1 MALPAL
7 RHAPKTDE
15 DEEDQEDV
23 DNEEEQEIAEGGKG
37 LSVYLDTTMMFSS
50 RQLRGVTHV
59 VVSVVKPPG
68 LAPPLDPSQQQ
79 QPQPDEKDKKDK
91 KDPTPEVIPATKI
104 VAAIK
109 QWSLAPD
116 GAHIALSRLVSAAL
130 HLSPGQVGDM
140 IRIEPAPHQVPQ
152 KNFARIKIF
161 PFQGVEKEAG
171 LKWGG
176 GTKRLEDM
184 AVARLQEVL
193 GPRRQR
199 NGTKA
204 MIEEDKT
211 SISPGEYILEGPLT
225 DNLILPAI
233 KDSPVSTGGVMRIE
247 LSSNEG
253 ADSTQSLRWILA
265 TDKRLPMELG
275 APVPKPVA
283 PKEASETIFTPE
295 ETEQPIVGVDDI
307 LSSIT
312 TNMLSSSSVLLSGA
326 HGSGKTSILRLI
338 AKRFSGAP
346 YFHRIIDPGS
356 LSRMAEERVGTVK
369 EQVSR
374 WFNEAAWTSGK
385 TGRTVILLDDLD
397 RLCASESE
405 NQDNSRVRQIAEV
418 VVAAVKKYTSSGG
431 VRRGVVVLGSCQAK
445 ESMHN
450 LVIGGHVFREI
461 VSLKAMSKEGRRVV
475 LEGVVGKDGQLERGL
490 DLRDIAARTEGYMPG
505 DLVLLVGRARH
516 EAVVRM
522 VDSGEN
528 RLSQEALILRKI
540 DFDSALKG
548 FVPAGLRGVKLQ
560 TSGARWKDIGGL
572 TETRKILLETLEWP
586 TKYAPIFASCP
597 LRLRSGLLLYGY
609 PGCGKTLLASAV
621 AGECGLNFISVK
633 GPEIL
638 NKYIGASEKSVRDLF
653 ERASGAKPCVLF
665 FDEFDSIAPKR
676 GHDST
681 GVTDRVVNQMLT
693 QMDGAEGLDGVYVLA
708 ATSRPDLIDPALLRP
723 GRLDKSLLCDMPSPQ
738 DRLEIFEAIVGDGML
753 RIDHTVDLR
762 ELARRTEGFS
772 GADLQ
777 AVLYNAHLEAVQGMI
792 GEEVRKREEKGG
804 IDEQEKKKGEEME
817 FLEFVWGDSK
827 KGKGKADVDADPGP
841 AARRMAKER
850 LALMEKVRPDFSPLE
865 EIH

>member
-1 MALPAL
+1 MP
-7 RHAPKTDE
+7 RTED
-15 DEEDQEDV
+15 DEEED
-23 DNEEEQEIAEGGKG
+23 DSEETLEIADGGKG
-37 LSVYLDTTMMFSS
+37 LSVYLDPTMLFSS
-50 RQLRGVTHV
+50 RQLRGVSQV

-68 LAPPLDPSQQQ
+68 LAPPLDPSA
-79 QPQPDEKDKKDK
+79 QPQQEEKDKKDK
-91 KDPTPEVIPATKI
+91 KDAPPEVVPAAKI

-109 QWSLAPD
+109 QWPSAPD
-116 GAHIALSRLVSAAL
+116 GAHLALSRLLAAAL
-130 HLSPGQVGDM
+130 HLGAGQVGDL
-140 IRIEPAPHQVPQ
+140 IRLEPAPSQVPQ
-152 KNFARIKIF
+152 KTFARMKIS
-161 PFQGVEKEAG
+161 PFQGIEKEVG

-184 AVARLQEVL
+184 AVQRLQEVL

-199 NGTKA
+199 NGTRA
-204 MIEEDKT
+204 MIEEDMGA
-211 SISPGEYILEGPLT
+211 ISPAEYILEGALT
-225 DNLILPAI
+225 DGLVLPPV
-233 KDSPVSTGGVMRIE
+233 KDSPISNGGIVRIE
-247 LSSNEG
+247 LTSE
-253 ADSTQSLRWILA
+253 DSTALKWILA
-265 TDKRLPMELG
+265 ADKRLPMELG
-275 APVPKPVA
+275 TPVPKPTA
-283 PKEASETIFTPE
+283 PKETSETIFIPE
-295 ETEQPIVGVDDI
+295 EVEQPIVGVDDI
-307 LSSIT
+307 LSTIT
-312 TNMLSSSSVLLSGA
+312 THLLSSSSVLLSGA
-326 HGSGKTSILRLI
+326 HGSGKSSILRLI
-338 AKRFSGAP
+338 AKRLCGAP
-346 YFHRIIDPGS
+346 YFHRIIDPSS
-356 LSRMAEERVGTVK
+356 LSKMGEERVGTVK

-374 WFNEAAWTSGK
+374 WFTEAAWTSGK

-418 VVAAVKKYTSSGG
+418 VVAAVKKYTTGT
-431 VRRGVVVLGSCQAK
+431 GVVVLGSCQAK
-445 ESMHN
+445 ESMHA

-461 VSLKAMSKEGRRVV
+461 VPLKAMSKEGRRIV
-475 LEGVVGKDGQLERGL
+475 LQGVVGKDGQLEKGL

-522 VDSGEN
+522 VDSSEN
-528 RLSQEALILRKI
+528 RLSQDALVLRKI
-540 DFDSALKG
+540 DFDAALRG

-723 GRLDKSLLCDMPSPQ
+723 GRLDKSLLCDMPGVQ

-753 RIDHTVDLR
+753 RVDGTVDLR

-777 AVLYNAHLEAVQGMI
+777 AVLYNAHLEAVQGVI
-792 GEEVRKREEKGG
+792 GEEVRRREEKGS
-804 IDEQEKKKGEEME
+804 DEVEKEKREELE

-827 KGKGKADVDADPGP
+827 KGKGKEVEGIVQ
-841 AARRMAKER
+841 RRMAKER
-850 LALMEKVRPDFSPLE
+850 ILLVEKVGYSNWWIGRRLIFL
-865 EIH
+865 